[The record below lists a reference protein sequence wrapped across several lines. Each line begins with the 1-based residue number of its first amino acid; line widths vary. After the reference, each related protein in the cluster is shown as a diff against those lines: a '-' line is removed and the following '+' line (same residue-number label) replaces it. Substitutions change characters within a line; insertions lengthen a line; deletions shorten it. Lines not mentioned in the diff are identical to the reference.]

1 MRFSCGSFSPEHRI
15 FRLTARRTPASSSFF
30 LFSIPTLQLNP
41 MKTNLSLFG
50 SVSALLVATVFLQG
64 CRTYQPGVSTRRTL
78 FSSPEQ
84 SYTPSAQPA
93 PAAVRTAPA
102 AVKSAPEPATPVS
115 SPKAAS
121 FAPVAVGP
129 KQSSAVPSVQ
139 PARPVQ
145 PSATAVVPVVPVSPA
160 VSSQPVHTLNY
171 KIHTVQPGEFAGKI
185 ANDNGMTLKEFT
197 ELNKLSDPNRLR
209 VGQTVKV
216 AVGRKALAAGP
227 ATPAPSVSIP
237 GKVHIVA
244 PGESL
249 SVIAAR
255 TGVPEKELVAI
266 NGIKDPNR
274 IRVGQKLRLTRSD
287 APAVVA
293 PAPATP
299 KTVTP
304 VVAPAP
310 ATPKAVT
317 PVVAPAVA
325 TPKAVTPVV
334 APVAALPVA
343 GESKKEELVPGTNAS
358 VEDLLNGKVSL
369 LEARTEAEKKAQ
381 DAKAAADKLRTDAES
396 LTEAGLSG
404 VKTREYIVE
413 RPDEDLYSIA
423 LKFGTTVYELR
434 KHNPTL
440 SRKPA
445 VGTKVIIPEK
455 TDL

>member
-1 MRFSCGSFSPEHRI
+1 
-15 FRLTARRTPASSSFF
+15 
-30 LFSIPTLQLNP
+30 

-102 AVKSAPEPATPVS
+102 AVKSAPETATPVS

-129 KQSSAVPSVQ
+129 KQSSAAPSVQ

-185 ANDNGMTLKEFT
+185 ANDNGITLKEFT

-227 ATPAPSVSIP
+227 AAPAPSVSIP
-237 GKVHIVA
+237 GKVHVVA

-255 TGVPEKELVAI
+255 TGVSEKELVAI

-304 VVAPAP
+304 VVAPVS

-317 PVVAPAVA
+317 PVVAP
-325 TPKAVTPVV
+325 V

-369 LEARTEAEKKAQ
+369 LESRTEAEKKAQ

-396 LTEAGLSG
+396 LAEAGQSG

-445 VGTKVIIPEK
+445 VGTKVVIPEK

>member
-1 MRFSCGSFSPEHRI
+1 
-15 FRLTARRTPASSSFF
+15 
-30 LFSIPTLQLNP
+30 

-102 AVKSAPEPATPVS
+102 AVKSAPETATPVS

-121 FAPVAVGP
+121 FAPVVVGP
-129 KQSSAVPSVQ
+129 KQSSAAPSVQ

-145 PSATAVVPVVPVSPA
+145 PSVPAVVPVVPVSPA

-237 GKVHIVA
+237 GKVHVVA

-255 TGVPEKELVAI
+255 TGVSEKELVAI

-299 KTVTP
+299 KAVTP
-304 VVAPAP
+304 VVALVS

-317 PVVAPAVA
+317 PIVAP
-325 TPKAVTPVV
+325 V

-396 LTEAGLSG
+396 LAEAGQSG

-445 VGTKVIIPEK
+445 VGTKVVIPKK

>member
-1 MRFSCGSFSPEHRI
+1 
-15 FRLTARRTPASSSFF
+15 
-30 LFSIPTLQLNP
+30 

-93 PAAVRTAPA
+93 PAAVRTAAPA
-102 AVKSAPEPATPVS
+102 AVKSAPETATPVS

-129 KQSSAVPSVQ
+129 KQSSAAPSVQ

-145 PSATAVVPVVPVSPA
+145 PSATAVVPAVPVSPA

-197 ELNKLSDPNRLR
+197 ELNKLSDPNHLR

-227 ATPAPSVSIP
+227 AAPAPSVSIP
-237 GKVHIVA
+237 GKVHVVA

-255 TGVPEKELVAI
+255 TGVSEKELVAI

-299 KTVTP
+299 KTITP
-304 VVAPAP
+304 VVAPAA

-317 PVVAPAVA
+317 PVVAPVSA

-396 LTEAGLSG
+396 LAEAGQSG

>member
-1 MRFSCGSFSPEHRI
+1 
-15 FRLTARRTPASSSFF
+15 
-30 LFSIPTLQLNP
+30 

-102 AVKSAPEPATPVS
+102 AVKSAPETATPVS

-129 KQSSAVPSVQ
+129 KQSSAAPSVQ

-255 TGVPEKELVAI
+255 TGVSEKELVAI

-299 KTVTP
+299 KAVAP

-310 ATPKAVT
+310 
-317 PVVAPAVA
+317 A

>member
-1 MRFSCGSFSPEHRI
+1 
-15 FRLTARRTPASSSFF
+15 
-30 LFSIPTLQLNP
+30 

-93 PAAVRTAPA
+93 PAAVHTAPA
-102 AVKSAPEPATPVS
+102 AVKSAPEPARPVS
-115 SPKAAS
+115 SPKAAP
-121 FAPVAVGP
+121 FAPVSVGP
-129 KQSSAVPSVQ
+129 KQSSAAPSVQ

-145 PSATAVVPVVPVSPA
+145 PSAPAVVPVVPVSPA

-227 ATPAPSVSIP
+227 AAPAPSVSIP

-255 TGVPEKELVAI
+255 TGVSEKELVAI

-299 KTVTP
+299 KAITP

-325 TPKAVTPVV
+325 TPKAVTPVVAPV

-396 LTEAGLSG
+396 LAEAGPSG

>member
-1 MRFSCGSFSPEHRI
+1 MRFSCGSFSPEQRI

-102 AVKSAPEPATPVS
+102 AVKSAPEPARPVS

-129 KQSSAVPSVQ
+129 KQSSAAPSVQ

-145 PSATAVVPVVPVSPA
+145 PSATAVVPAVPVSPA

-237 GKVHIVA
+237 GKVHVVA

-255 TGVPEKELVAI
+255 TGVSEKELVAI

-293 PAPATP
+293 PAA
-299 KTVTP
+299 
-304 VVAPAP
+304 

-317 PVVAPAVA
+317 PVVAPVSA

-396 LTEAGLSG
+396 LAEAGQSG

-445 VGTKVIIPEK
+445 VGTKVVIPEK

>member
-1 MRFSCGSFSPEHRI
+1 
-15 FRLTARRTPASSSFF
+15 
-30 LFSIPTLQLNP
+30 

-93 PAAVRTAPA
+93 PAAVHTAPA

-129 KQSSAVPSVQ
+129 KQSSSAPSVQ

-227 ATPAPSVSIP
+227 AAPAPSVSIP
-237 GKVHIVA
+237 GKVHVVA

-255 TGVPEKELVAI
+255 TGVSEKELVAI

-304 VVAPAP
+304 VVAPVS

-317 PVVAPAVA
+317 PVVAP
-325 TPKAVTPVV
+325 V

-396 LTEAGLSG
+396 LAEAGQSG

-445 VGTKVIIPEK
+445 VGTKVVIPEK

>member
-15 FRLTARRTPASSSFF
+15 FRLTARLTPASSSFF

-93 PAAVRTAPA
+93 PAAVRTAAPA
-102 AVKSAPEPATPVS
+102 AVKSAPETATPVS

-129 KQSSAVPSVQ
+129 KQSSAAPSVQ

-145 PSATAVVPVVPVSPA
+145 TSATAVVPAVPVSPA

-171 KIHTVQPGEFAGKI
+171 KIHTVQPGEVAGKI

-227 ATPAPSVSIP
+227 AAPAPSVSIP
-237 GKVHIVA
+237 GKVHVVA

-255 TGVPEKELVAI
+255 TGVSEKELVAI

-299 KTVTP
+299 K
-304 VVAPAP
+304 
-310 ATPKAVT
+310 AVT
-317 PVVAPAVA
+317 PVVAP
-325 TPKAVTPVV
+325 V

-396 LTEAGLSG
+396 LAEAGPSG

-445 VGTKVIIPEK
+445 VGTKVVIPEK

>member
-1 MRFSCGSFSPEHRI
+1 
-15 FRLTARRTPASSSFF
+15 
-30 LFSIPTLQLNP
+30 

-102 AVKSAPEPATPVS
+102 AVKSAPETATPVS

-129 KQSSAVPSVQ
+129 KQSSAAPSVQ

-227 ATPAPSVSIP
+227 AAPAPSVSIP
-237 GKVHIVA
+237 GKVHVVA

-255 TGVPEKELVAI
+255 TGVSEKELVAI

-304 VVAPAP
+304 VVAPVS

-317 PVVAPAVA
+317 PVVAP
-325 TPKAVTPVV
+325 V

-396 LTEAGLSG
+396 LAEAGQSG

-445 VGTKVIIPEK
+445 VGTKVVIPEK

>member
-1 MRFSCGSFSPEHRI
+1 
-15 FRLTARRTPASSSFF
+15 
-30 LFSIPTLQLNP
+30 

-129 KQSSAVPSVQ
+129 KQSSSAPSVQ

-237 GKVHIVA
+237 GKVHVVA

-255 TGVPEKELVAI
+255 TGVSEKELVAI

-299 KTVTP
+299 K
-304 VVAPAP
+304 
-310 ATPKAVT
+310 AVT
-317 PVVAPAVA
+317 PVVAPVPA

-396 LTEAGLSG
+396 LTEAGQSG

-445 VGTKVIIPEK
+445 VGTKVVIPEK

>member
-1 MRFSCGSFSPEHRI
+1 
-15 FRLTARRTPASSSFF
+15 
-30 LFSIPTLQLNP
+30 

-93 PAAVRTAPA
+93 PAAVHTAPA
-102 AVKSAPEPATPVS
+102 AVKSAPEPARPVS

-129 KQSSAVPSVQ
+129 KQSSAAPSVQ

-227 ATPAPSVSIP
+227 AAPAPSVSIP
-237 GKVHIVA
+237 GKVHVVA

-255 TGVPEKELVAI
+255 TGVSEKELVAI

-304 VVAPAP
+304 VVAPVS

-317 PVVAPAVA
+317 PVVAP
-325 TPKAVTPVV
+325 V

-396 LTEAGLSG
+396 LAEAGQSG

-445 VGTKVIIPEK
+445 VGTKVVIPEK

>member
-1 MRFSCGSFSPEHRI
+1 
-15 FRLTARRTPASSSFF
+15 
-30 LFSIPTLQLNP
+30 

-93 PAAVRTAPA
+93 PAAVHTAPA
-102 AVKSAPEPATPVS
+102 AVKSAPETATPVS

-129 KQSSAVPSVQ
+129 KQSSAAPSVQ

-255 TGVPEKELVAI
+255 TGVSEKELVAI

-304 VVAPAP
+304 VVAPVS

-317 PVVAPAVA
+317 PVVAP
-325 TPKAVTPVV
+325 V

-396 LTEAGLSG
+396 LAEAGQSG
-404 VKTREYIVE
+404 VKTREYVVE

-445 VGTKVIIPEK
+445 VGTKVVIPEK

>member
-15 FRLTARRTPASSSFF
+15 FRLAARRTPASSSFF

-102 AVKSAPEPATPVS
+102 AVKSAPEPARPVS

-129 KQSSAVPSVQ
+129 KQSSAAPSVQ

-237 GKVHIVA
+237 GKVHVVA

-255 TGVPEKELVAI
+255 TGVSEKELVAI

-299 KTVTP
+299 K
-304 VVAPAP
+304 
-310 ATPKAVT
+310 AVT

-334 APVAALPVA
+334 APVAPVTALPVA

-396 LTEAGLSG
+396 LAEAGQSG
-404 VKTREYIVE
+404 VKTREYVVE

-445 VGTKVIIPEK
+445 VGTKVVIPEK

>member
-1 MRFSCGSFSPEHRI
+1 
-15 FRLTARRTPASSSFF
+15 
-30 LFSIPTLQLNP
+30 

-93 PAAVRTAPA
+93 PAAVHTAPA
-102 AVKSAPEPATPVS
+102 AVKSAPEPARPVS

-129 KQSSAVPSVQ
+129 KQSSAAPSVQ

-227 ATPAPSVSIP
+227 AAPAPSVSIP
-237 GKVHIVA
+237 GKVHVVA

-255 TGVPEKELVAI
+255 TGVSEKELVAI

-299 KTVTP
+299 KAVTP
-304 VVAPAP
+304 VVAPVS

-317 PVVAPAVA
+317 PVVEP
-325 TPKAVTPVV
+325 V

-396 LTEAGLSG
+396 LAEAGQSG

-445 VGTKVIIPEK
+445 VGTKVVIPEK

>member
-1 MRFSCGSFSPEHRI
+1 MRFSCGSFSPEQRI

-102 AVKSAPEPATPVS
+102 AVKSAPETATPVS

-129 KQSSAVPSVQ
+129 KQSSAAPSVQ

-237 GKVHIVA
+237 GKVHVVA

-255 TGVPEKELVAI
+255 TGVSEKELVAI

-274 IRVGQKLRLTRSD
+274 IRVGEKLRLTRSD

-293 PAPATP
+293 P
-299 KTVTP
+299 
-304 VVAPAP
+304 VA

-317 PVVAPAVA
+317 PVVAPVSA

-396 LTEAGLSG
+396 LAEAGPSG

-445 VGTKVIIPEK
+445 VGTKVVIPEK

>member
-1 MRFSCGSFSPEHRI
+1 
-15 FRLTARRTPASSSFF
+15 
-30 LFSIPTLQLNP
+30 

-93 PAAVRTAPA
+93 PAAVHTAPA

-129 KQSSAVPSVQ
+129 KQSSAAPSVQ

-237 GKVHIVA
+237 GKVHVVA

-255 TGVPEKELVAI
+255 TGVSEKELVAI

-299 KTVTP
+299 KAITP
-304 VVAPAP
+304 VVAPAA

-317 PVVAPAVA
+317 PVVAP
-325 TPKAVTPVV
+325 V

-396 LTEAGLSG
+396 LAEAGQSG

-445 VGTKVIIPEK
+445 VGTKVVIPEK